1 MTAMRKTFEHCDIGS
16 APVPSLLGFP
26 SFLSAL
32 SAAET
37 NRSQSDRAIQERA
50 IEAVIWAMPAVNTLL
65 MYDQMRKAGGKAG
78 QIVYWGEPLNWCP
91 DTLYLMGF
99 MRHQSGRADGGR
111 DPSCRHRRFAQC
123 QHRSATS

>member
-1 MTAMRKTFEHCDIGS
+1 MRKARRALRHWISACAMFIGHSPLLITF
-16 APVPSLLGFP
+16 VN
-26 SFLSAL
+26 
-32 SAAET
+32 AAEP
-37 NRSQSDRAIQERA
+37 NRSLSDRTIQGRA
-50 IEAVIWAMPAVNTLL
+50 TEAVIWGMPAVNTLL
-65 MYDQMRKAGGKAG
+65 MCDQMLKANGKAG